1 MSELKQ
7 TADGYDMIGIT
18 ETWAN
23 EQIND
28 AEYHIPGFNMFRAD
42 RMETKGGGLI
52 LYVND
57 RLEASL
63 STVPRVNTFKESI
76 WCNITLDSRKLLIGL
91 IYRSP
96 LSNTANDDL
105 LLKTLEETIVQGDA
119 RHVLIIGDFNYPEI
133 DYENEIV
140 SAGERASSTRFFN
153 KTQELCL
160 IQHVTEPTRIRQGQQ
175 SSVLDYIFTDDENL
189 VEQVNYKT
197 PLGKSDHVVLDWN
210 VTLMAK
216 EMTSNQLKRNFWKG
230 NYDEISS
237 GIRIIDW
244 KKLLEGKSVNDM
256 WLTFREVLHDLID
269 LHVPLKEEVRKK
281 KGKWLSRATIKKMK
295 ERNKAW
301 KTYRQYPSGRNFE
314 AYRSIR
320 NVVNS
325 LVRKD
330 EDNHRKM
337 MLQSFKGK
345 PKCFYGYMR
354 SLQTVKEN
362 VTALKKDNGELTS
375 SDQETVEVLGQYFKD
390 MFTTEDIKDIPVET
404 ESKSDWSD
412 TNVDFSVDSIIK
424 KLQKLPTDKSPGPDG
439 IHNLLLHNCAAE
451 VAEPL
456 SLIFK
461 ASFESGIL
469 PQEWK
474 SANVVPIFKKGARN
488 DRANYRPISLTSVP
502 CKVMESLIKEKLV
515 EFLEKHNIISNS
527 QHGFMSGKSCLT
539 NLLESLECW
548 TKALD
553 DGYGLDIIYLDYRKA
568 FDSVPHKRLIEKLK
582 TYGITGC
589 LRKWIESFLTSRKMI
604 VGIRGT
610 FSEEIEVISG
620 VPQGSV
626 LGPLLFLLFVNDLPR
641 WIVNSMK
648 MFADDT
654 KLWCRIETES
664 DSESLQKDLDSLA
677 NWSQKWMLE
686 FNSSK
691 CKVMHVGH
699 KLNTKY
705 FMNDKDG
712 NTELSAVQ
720 EEKDLG
726 VFFTSDLKASTQC
739 TKSAAKARRIIGMV
753 RRNFKRLDKNDFL
766 VIYRTYIRPH
776 LEYCIQ
782 AWSPHLMKD
791 IQCLERVQ
799 KSATNLIPALK
810 KYSYTDRLKKLGL
823 TTLQT
828 RRVRGDMIQAYKIM
842 TGKDK
847 IDREQFFQLAD
858 SNYGLRGHSLK
869 IRKDRPNLDI
879 RKHFFSQRVVNAWNK
894 LPQHVVDA
902 PSVNCFKNRLDKH
915 WEDMDVTSCIA

>member
-1 MSELKQ
+1 MYTNASSLFNKMSELKQ

-461 ASFESGIL
+461 ASFKSGIL

-488 DRANYRPISLTSVP
+488 DRANYLFDIS
-502 CKVMESLIKEKLV
+502 
-515 EFLEKHNIISNS
+515 
-527 QHGFMSGKSCLT
+527 
-539 NLLESLECW
+539 
-548 TKALD
+548 
-553 DGYGLDIIYLDYRKA
+553 
-568 FDSVPHKRLIEKLK
+568 
-582 TYGITGC
+582 
-589 LRKWIESFLTSRKMI
+589 
-604 VGIRGT
+604 
-610 FSEEIEVISG
+610 
-620 VPQGSV
+620 
-626 LGPLLFLLFVNDLPR
+626 
-641 WIVNSMK
+641 SM
-648 MFADDT
+648 
-654 KLWCRIETES
+654 
-664 DSESLQKDLDSLA
+664 
-677 NWSQKWMLE
+677 
-686 FNSSK
+686 
-691 CKVMHVGH
+691 
-699 KLNTKY
+699 
-705 FMNDKDG
+705 
-712 NTELSAVQ
+712 
-720 EEKDLG
+720 
-726 VFFTSDLKASTQC
+726 
-739 TKSAAKARRIIGMV
+739 
-753 RRNFKRLDKNDFL
+753 
-766 VIYRTYIRPH
+766 
-776 LEYCIQ
+776 
-782 AWSPHLMKD
+782 
-791 IQCLERVQ
+791 
-799 KSATNLIPALK
+799 
-810 KYSYTDRLKKLGL
+810 
-823 TTLQT
+823 
-828 RRVRGDMIQAYKIM
+828 
-842 TGKDK
+842 
-847 IDREQFFQLAD
+847 
-858 SNYGLRGHSLK
+858 
-869 IRKDRPNLDI
+869 
-879 RKHFFSQRVVNAWNK
+879 
-894 LPQHVVDA
+894 
-902 PSVNCFKNRLDKH
+902 
-915 WEDMDVTSCIA
+915 